1 MLRAQNRA
9 LRCAQPASRRLLR
22 KTAILTQKLR
32 QRNSAT
38 ANEGAT
44 PSIFSC
50 VFVDCSNK
58 TFCKM
63 IFFSRSYTISSI
75 YILVVGNI
83 PNGKRHISRTEPV
96 HGKQNIWYLR
106 LTLIFIP
113 TFWYRCQ
120 ISSIQSSTRR
130 TPQKRMQ
137 KYHSTMYWST

>member
-1 MLRAQNRA
+1 ML
-9 LRCAQPASRRLLR
+9 
-22 KTAILTQKLR
+22 
-32 QRNSAT
+32 
-38 ANEGAT
+38 
-44 PSIFSC
+44 
-50 VFVDCSNK
+50 
-58 TFCKM
+58 
-63 IFFSRSYTISSI
+63 FFIRSYTISSI